1 MPDHILEKK
10 GKFHFTPFEVWV
22 NTNQVHAIS
31 KLAILVPKD
40 NLILMELVSA
50 THFSFSLSTFFLSLS
65 LSLSSSTSPLL
76 FAVPSHTPPLD
87 HAFARPS

>member
-1 MPDHILEKK
+1 MPDHLLKKK

-50 THFSFSLSTFFLSLS
+50 AQFSFSLSTA
-65 LSLSSSTSPLL
+65 PLL
-76 FAVPSHTPPLD
+76 FAVLSHTPPLD